1 MKNEYYSSKKRFL
14 AIILSLMMIF
24 QMLPAGALAEGN
36 NGKFTSEP
44 TKASTYTITF
54 QNAEG
59 VPIDGTTITIAAG
72 QPIKGQAP
80 AAPEAPTG
88 QAFIGWFSGGTE
100 FSTEIV
106 PDGDMVFTAKYGW
119 IVRFRNNDGEIIS
132 TRTVED
138 NTAIGEL
145 PATIAKEDYVAYWA
159 IGTEKGGE
167 IFV

>member
-24 QMLPAGALAEGN
+24 QMLPAGALADEKIQSAPKSVN
-36 NGKFTSEP
+36 S
-44 TKASTYTITF
+44 YYITF
-54 QNAEG
+54 K
-59 VPIDGTTITIAAG
+59 DAAG
-72 QPIKGQAP
+72 TPVGSAIEVTKDEPIGIAAP

-106 PDGDMVFTAKYGW
+106 PDDDMVFTAKYGW

-132 TRTVED
+132 TRTVEN